1 MKKLEKWTGTKT
13 YMYPNG
19 EIATPERINAD
30 FPAGLTF
37 THVIETDHRGQVCFA
52 FMNLSSL
59 EDQYGIEEE
68 LTDDESIA
76 LIEAKMNE
84 PQVIDTTPTS
94 EERIASALEYQNL
107 ML

>member
-19 EIATPERINAD
+19 EIATPERIKAD

-37 THVIETDHRGQVCFA
+37 THVIEADHRGQVCFA
-52 FMNLSSL
+52 FMNLGAL
-59 EDQYGIEEE
+59 EDQYGIAEE

-84 PQVIDTTPTS
+84 PQPVQEPSAD
-94 EERIASALEYQNL
+94 ERIASAMEYQNL